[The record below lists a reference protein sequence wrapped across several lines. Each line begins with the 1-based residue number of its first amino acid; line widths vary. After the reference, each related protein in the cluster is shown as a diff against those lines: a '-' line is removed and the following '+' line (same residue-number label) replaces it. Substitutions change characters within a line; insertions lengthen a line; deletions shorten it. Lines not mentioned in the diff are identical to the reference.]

1 MENTKTDGKEEE
13 EEEESVVLEIPLG
26 DAAETFNLEKAVCSH
41 GLFMMSPNHWD
52 PLSLTFSRPL
62 RLSLSDSDSDSDPQV
77 STPTTSLFVSI
88 SHPPHLP
95 RSLSVRVYGTRCL
108 SPKHQESLVAQVVR
122 MLRLSETD
130 ERNAREFR
138 KMAEAAAAEEN
149 YSWLT
154 GFGGR
159 VFRSPTLFEDMVK
172 CILLCNCQWPRTL
185 SMARALC
192 ELQCELQCKSSGVF
206 VAQAVNATVKN
217 KCNDTAHNFI
227 PNTSAGKE
235 SKRNIRACKVSKHL
249 ASKIVETGTLLEADA
264 NLKTDSAPIGRE
276 TLESVENDSC
286 ARCSSRHG
294 SDSCAPDSLQSQHGI
309 QPDVN
314 KMICNFPSPRELANL
329 DESFLAKRC
338 NLGYRAIRIIKLAQS
353 IVEGRIPL
361 REVEEGCANGASSSC
376 YNKLADQFRQ
386 IDGFG
391 PFTCANVLMCMGF
404 YHIIPADSETVR
416 HLKQVHA
423 KKSTIQT
430 VQRDVE
436 EIYGKYAP
444 FQFLAYWA
452 ELWHFYE
459 KRFGKLSEI
468 PTSDY
473 KLMTASNMRSKGG
486 HKNKRTKRC

>member
-1 MENTKTDGKEEE
+1 
-13 EEEESVVLEIPLG
+13 
-26 DAAETFNLEKAVCSH
+26 
-41 GLFMMSPNHWD
+41 
-52 PLSLTFSRPL
+52 
-62 RLSLSDSDSDSDPQV
+62 
-77 STPTTSLFVSI
+77 
-88 SHPPHLP
+88 
-95 RSLSVRVYGTRCL
+95 
-108 SPKHQESLVAQVVR
+108 
-122 MLRLSETD
+122 
-130 ERNAREFR
+130 
-138 KMAEAAAAEEN
+138 
-149 YSWLT
+149 
-154 GFGGR
+154 
-159 VFRSPTLFEDMVK
+159 
-172 CILLCNCQWPRTL
+172 
-185 SMARALC
+185 MARALC

-235 SKRNIRACKVSKHL
+235 SKRNIRASKVTKNL
-249 ASKIVETGTLLEADA
+249 ASKIVETETLLEADA
-264 NLKTDSAPIGRE
+264 NLKTDSAHIGRE

-309 QPDVN
+309 QPGVN

-404 YHIIPADSETVR
+404 YHIIPTDSETVR

-473 KLMTASNMRSKGG
+473 KLITASNMRSKGG
-486 HKNKRTKRC
+486 QKNKRTKRC